1 MKIRK
6 RGEMRGRGV
15 RVGKILQRVRVRS
28 NKGETEVT
36 ALFDSGASRTLIR
49 EDVARRI
56 GDAVKLPVR
65 REFILADGV
74 TKINV
79 KEIIAVVIIIDGYVI
94 SCDADVVEV
103 STYDLIIGINTMREW
118 GIVIDMMEA
127 PYTVMMR
134 RMEEHNDE
142 DLEIEKEE
150 RRRGKIELEFYDE
163 E

>member
-28 NKGETEVT
+28 NKGETEVI

-142 DLEIEKEE
+142 ELEIEKEE